1 MPFNQMMAKVAIPE
15 EVKMSLYKTMNVC
28 FKPILHDKNV
38 LALMFLMVIFDQDK
52 TEYDP
57 EVGRM
62 LSQYWTMLKRHL
74 TNTIDGDIDEKLA
87 YLSNCLVTLP
97 ALLQDNSESLTNFI
111 AFSETS

>member
-1 MPFNQMMAKVAIPE
+1 M
-15 EVKMSLYKTMNVC
+15 TVC

-38 LALMFLMVIFDQDK
+38 LTLMFLMVIFDQDE

-57 EVGRM
+57 EVGRI

-74 TNTIDGDIDEKLA
+74 TNTSDGDIEEKLA

-97 ALLQDNSESLTNFI
+97 ALLQDNSGSLQNFI
-111 AFSETS
+111 EFSETS